1 VGVAVVPVVEWPKEV
16 LAHNLVRYLA
26 WGAGRLP
33 HLPNLWNPLGRFSV
47 SEDALT
53 NGTDSGMIL
62 PDTQVQELIR
72 TLVRSQRA
80 FQMYLPNNPI
90 YHKAVDNVRAAF
102 RPVWAATDELV
113 LTVAETD
120 FVWEGML
127 VYQEISKSDSLAW
140 QLYKDGMRILT
151 FKPGI
156 QDEEIIRFLQTV
168 NQVRLLPPDA
178 ADDLRTILWEQD
190 YQFLTYRFTD
200 LLEGLEGMEP
210 TASGLTAIPQEGLQD
225 EVRRDVQEVAP
236 GARPGVVDLEEF
248 DSTPYFLDEREI
260 DFVRQEVEREYQR
273 DLRSSA
279 FNALFDT
286 FELQD
291 NAEVREEII
300 GILDGLFPNMLNAG
314 EFKACAAVL
323 RETRTLAERVDDG
336 FRQRLAVFDAQLSQP
351 TVVSQLLQSLDE
363 AVTPPRE
370 ADVNEIL
377 QELQPQALETL
388 FVWLPKFNSA
398 TMRRLVSDAAGRIAE
413 RHPSEVVRL
422 LQDHDGAALPSAI
435 ALAGRLKIEPA
446 VASLAAAL
454 KHDSSDIRFAAVEAL
469 GAVGSPSAMGKLE
482 PALSD
487 NDRSVRMAAV
497 RLVGE
502 RGFKGA
508 LPRIEHVVLR
518 RGHKS
523 MDFNEKRAFFEAYGS
538 IAGATAVKPLG
549 GMLRARGIFRRKRSS
564 EVRMCAALGL
574 GKVGTPEARAILE
587 RVQDDRDRQVKN
599 AVGAALRAA
608 RP

>member
-1 VGVAVVPVVEWPKEV
+1 M
-16 LAHNLVRYLA
+16 
-26 WGAGRLP
+26 
-33 HLPNLWNPLGRFSV
+33 
-47 SEDALT
+47 SEDTLT

-80 FQMYLPNNPI
+80 FQMYLPNNPV
-90 YHKAVDNVRAAF
+90 YHKAVANVRAAF

-127 VYQEISKSDSLAW
+127 VYQEMSKSDSLAW

-210 TASGLTAIPQEGLQD
+210 AASGLTASAQEGLQD
-225 EVRRDVQEVAP
+225 EVRRDVHEVAP
-236 GARPGVVDLEEF
+236 SARPGVVDLEEF

-279 FNALFDT
+279 FNALFDV
-286 FELQD
+286 FEQQD
-291 NAEVREEII
+291 DAEVREEII

-363 AVTPPRE
+363 AATPPRE

-388 FVWLPKFNSA
+388 FVWLPKFSSA
-398 TMRRLVSDAAGRIAE
+398 PMRRLVSDAAGRIAE

-422 LQDHDGAALPSAI
+422 LQDHESAALPSAI
-435 ALAGRLKIEPA
+435 ALAGRLKVEPA
-446 VASLAAAL
+446 VAGLAAAL
-454 KHDSSDIRFAAVEAL
+454 EHDSSDIRFAAVEAL

-487 NDRSVRMAAV
+487 SDRTVRMAAV
-497 RLVGE
+497 RLAGE
-502 RGFKGA
+502 RGYKGA
-508 LPRIEHVVLR
+508 LPRIEQVVLR

-538 IAGATAVKPLG
+538 IAGAAAVKPLG
-549 GMLRARGIFRRKRSS
+549 GMLRVRGIFRRKRSS

-608 RP
+608 RS

>member
-1 VGVAVVPVVEWPKEV
+1 M
-16 LAHNLVRYLA
+16 
-26 WGAGRLP
+26 
-33 HLPNLWNPLGRFSV
+33 
-47 SEDALT
+47 SEDTLT

-80 FQMYLPNNPI
+80 FQMYLPNNPV
-90 YHKAVDNVRAAF
+90 YHKAVANVRAAF

-127 VYQEISKSDSLAW
+127 VYQEMSKSDSLAW

-210 TASGLTAIPQEGLQD
+210 AASGLTASAQEGLQD
-225 EVRRDVQEVAP
+225 EVRRDVHEVAP
-236 GARPGVVDLEEF
+236 SARPGVVDLEEF

-279 FNALFDT
+279 FNALFDV
-286 FELQD
+286 FEQQD
-291 NAEVREEII
+291 DAEVREEII

-363 AVTPPRE
+363 AATPPRE

-388 FVWLPKFNSA
+388 FVWLPKFSLA
-398 TMRRLVSDAAGRIAE
+398 PMRRLVSDAAGRIAE

-422 LQDHDGAALPSAI
+422 LQDHDSAALPSAI
-435 ALAGRLKIEPA
+435 ALAGRLKVEPA
-446 VASLAAAL
+446 VAGLAAAL
-454 KHDSSDIRFAAVEAL
+454 EHDSSDIRFAAVEAL

-487 NDRSVRMAAV
+487 SDRTVRMAAV
-497 RLVGE
+497 RLAGE
-502 RGFKGA
+502 RGYKGA
-508 LPRIEHVVLR
+508 LPRIEQVVLR

-538 IAGATAVKPLG
+538 IAGAAAVKPLG
-549 GMLRARGIFRRKRSS
+549 GMLRVRGIFRRKRSS

-608 RP
+608 RS

>member
-1 VGVAVVPVVEWPKEV
+1 M
-16 LAHNLVRYLA
+16 
-26 WGAGRLP
+26 
-33 HLPNLWNPLGRFSV
+33 
-47 SEDALT
+47 SEDTLT

-80 FQMYLPNNPI
+80 FQMYLPNNPV
-90 YHKAVDNVRAAF
+90 YHKAVANVRAAF

-127 VYQEISKSDSLAW
+127 VYQEMSKSDSLAW

-210 TASGLTAIPQEGLQD
+210 AASGLTASAQEGLQD
-225 EVRRDVQEVAP
+225 EVRRDVHEVAP
-236 GARPGVVDLEEF
+236 SARPGVVDLEEF

-279 FNALFDT
+279 FNALFDV
-286 FELQD
+286 FEQQD
-291 NAEVREEII
+291 DAEVREEII

-363 AVTPPRE
+363 AATPPRE

-388 FVWLPKFNSA
+388 FVWLPKFSSA
-398 TMRRLVSDAAGRIAE
+398 PMRRLVSDAAGRIAE

-422 LQDHDGAALPSAI
+422 LQDHDSAALPSAI
-435 ALAGRLKIEPA
+435 ALAGRLKVEPA
-446 VASLAAAL
+446 VAGLAAAL
-454 KHDSSDIRFAAVEAL
+454 EHDSSDIRFAAVEAL

-487 NDRSVRMAAV
+487 SDRTVRMAAV
-497 RLVGE
+497 RLAGE
-502 RGFKGA
+502 RGYKGA
-508 LPRIEHVVLR
+508 LPRIEQVVLR

-538 IAGATAVKPLG
+538 IAGAAAVKPLG
-549 GMLRARGIFRRKRSS
+549 GMLRVRGIFRRKRSS

-608 RP
+608 RS

>member
-1 VGVAVVPVVEWPKEV
+1 MPEEWPKKAV
-16 LAHNLVRYLA
+16 AHNLMRYLA
-26 WGAGRLP
+26 WGAGRNPTSPTLG
-33 HLPNLWNPLGRFSV
+33 NLSGRFSV
-47 SEDALT
+47 SEDTLT

-80 FQMYLPNNPI
+80 FQMYLPNNPV
-90 YHKAVDNVRAAF
+90 YHKAVDNVRGAF
-102 RPVWAATDELV
+102 RPIWAATDELV
-113 LTVAETD
+113 LSVAETD

-127 VYQEISKSDSLAW
+127 VYQELSKSDSLAW

-210 TASGLTAIPQEGLQD
+210 AASGLAAIAQEGVRD

-279 FNALFDT
+279 FNALFDI
-286 FELQD
+286 FEQQD
-291 NAEVREEII
+291 DHEVREEII

-323 RETRTLAERVDDG
+323 RETRTLAERVDDR
-336 FRQRLAVFDAQLSQP
+336 FRQRLAAFDAQLSQP

-363 AVTPPRE
+363 AATPPRE
-370 ADVNEIL
+370 ADINEIL
-377 QELQPQALETL
+377 QELQPHALETL
-388 FVWLPKFNSA
+388 FVWLPKFNSG

-422 LQDHDGAALPSAI
+422 LQDPDSPALPSAI

-446 VASLAAAL
+446 VAGLATAL
-454 KHDSSDIRFAAVEAL
+454 KHDNSDIRFAAVEAL

-482 PALSD
+482 PALGD
-487 NDRSVRMAAV
+487 GDRTVRMAAV

-508 LPRIEHVVLR
+508 LPRIEQVVLR
-518 RGHKS
+518 RGHKA

-538 IAGATAVKPLG
+538 IAGAAAVRPLG
-549 GMLRARGIFRRKRSS
+549 AMLRARGIFRRKRSS

-574 GKVGTPEARAILE
+574 GKVGSPEARVILE

-599 AVGAALRAA
+599 AVGAALRAT
-608 RP
+608 RS

>member
-1 VGVAVVPVVEWPKEV
+1 M
-16 LAHNLVRYLA
+16 
-26 WGAGRLP
+26 
-33 HLPNLWNPLGRFSV
+33 

-53 NGTDSGMIL
+53 NETDSGMIL

-72 TLVRSQRA
+72 TLVRGQRA

-90 YHKAVDNVRAAF
+90 YHKAVDRVRAAF
-102 RPVWAATDELV
+102 RPIWAATDELV

-156 QDEEIIRFLQTV
+156 QDEEIVQFLQTV

-178 ADDLRTILWEQD
+178 ADDLRTLLWEQD

-210 TASGLTAIPQEGLQD
+210 APSGLTAISQEGLQN
-225 EVRRDVQEVAP
+225 EVRRDVEEVAP

-279 FNALFDT
+279 FNALFDV
-286 FELQD
+286 FEQQD
-291 NAEVREEII
+291 NTEVREEII

-314 EFKACAAVL
+314 EFRACAAVL

-363 AVTPPRE
+363 AATPPGE
-370 ADVNEIL
+370 EDVNEIL
-377 QELQPQALETL
+377 HELQPQALETL
-388 FVWLPKFNSA
+388 FVWLPKFTSG

-422 LQDHDGAALPSAI
+422 LQDLSGAALPSAI

-446 VASLAAAL
+446 VTGLAAAL
-454 KHDSSDIRFAAVEAL
+454 KHDNSDIRFAAVEAL

-482 PALSD
+482 PALGDSD
-487 NDRSVRMAAV
+487 RTVRMAAV

-508 LPRIEHVVLR
+508 LPRIEQVVLR

-538 IAGATAVKPLG
+538 IAGAAAIRPLG

-608 RP
+608 RS

>member
-1 VGVAVVPVVEWPKEV
+1 MGVAVVPVVEWPKEA

-26 WGAGRLP
+26 WGAGRFP
-33 HLPNLWNPLGRFSV
+33 HLPNPWNALGRFSV

-127 VYQEISKSDSLAW
+127 VYQEMSKSDSLAW

-210 TASGLTAIPQEGLQD
+210 AASGLTAIPQEGLQD

-260 DFVRQEVEREYQR
+260 DFVRQEVLREYQR

-279 FNALFDT
+279 FNALFDV
-286 FELQD
+286 FEQQD
-291 NAEVREEII
+291 DAEVREEII

-377 QELQPQALETL
+377 QELQPQALETV

-422 LQDHDGAALPSAI
+422 LQDHGSAALPSAI
-435 ALAGRLKIEPA
+435 ALAGRLKVEPA
-446 VASLAAAL
+446 VAGLAAAL

-508 LPRIEHVVLR
+508 LPRIEQVVLR

-538 IAGATAVKPLG
+538 IAGAAAVKPLG
-549 GMLRARGIFRRKRSS
+549 AMLRARGIFRRKRSS

-574 GKVGTPEARAILE
+574 GQVGTPEARAILE

-608 RP
+608 RS

>member
-1 VGVAVVPVVEWPKEV
+1 
-16 LAHNLVRYLA
+16 
-26 WGAGRLP
+26 
-33 HLPNLWNPLGRFSV
+33 
-47 SEDALT
+47 
-53 NGTDSGMIL
+53 MIL

-80 FQMYLPNNPI
+80 FQMYLPNNPV
-90 YHKAVDNVRAAF
+90 YHKAVANVRAAF

-127 VYQEISKSDSLAW
+127 VYQEMSKSDSLAW

-210 TASGLTAIPQEGLQD
+210 AASGLTASAQEGLQD
-225 EVRRDVQEVAP
+225 EVRRDVHEVAP
-236 GARPGVVDLEEF
+236 SARPGVVDLEEF

-279 FNALFDT
+279 FNALFDV
-286 FELQD
+286 FEQQD
-291 NAEVREEII
+291 DAEVREEII

-363 AVTPPRE
+363 AATPPRE

-388 FVWLPKFNSA
+388 FVWLPKFSSA
-398 TMRRLVSDAAGRIAE
+398 PMRRLVSDAAGRIAE

-422 LQDHDGAALPSAI
+422 LQDHDSAALPSAI
-435 ALAGRLKIEPA
+435 ALAGRLKVEPA
-446 VASLAAAL
+446 VAGLAAAL
-454 KHDSSDIRFAAVEAL
+454 EHDSSDIRFAAVEAL

-487 NDRSVRMAAV
+487 SDRTVRMAAV
-497 RLVGE
+497 RLAGE
-502 RGFKGA
+502 RGYKGA
-508 LPRIEHVVLR
+508 LPRIEQVVLR

-538 IAGATAVKPLG
+538 IAGAAAVKPLG
-549 GMLRARGIFRRKRSS
+549 GMLRVRGIFRRKRSS

-608 RP
+608 RS

>member
-1 VGVAVVPVVEWPKEV
+1 
-16 LAHNLVRYLA
+16 
-26 WGAGRLP
+26 
-33 HLPNLWNPLGRFSV
+33 V

-53 NGTDSGMIL
+53 NETDSGMIL

-72 TLVRSQRA
+72 TLVRGQRA

-90 YHKAVDNVRAAF
+90 YHKAVDRVRAAF
-102 RPVWAATDELV
+102 RPIWAATDELV

-156 QDEEIIRFLQTV
+156 QDEEIVQFLQTV

-178 ADDLRTILWEQD
+178 ADDLRTLLWEQD

-210 TASGLTAIPQEGLQD
+210 APSGLTAISQEGLQN
-225 EVRRDVQEVAP
+225 EVRRDVEEVAP

-279 FNALFDT
+279 FNALFDV
-286 FELQD
+286 FEQQD
-291 NAEVREEII
+291 NTEVREEII

-314 EFKACAAVL
+314 EFRACAAVL

-363 AVTPPRE
+363 AATPPGE
-370 ADVNEIL
+370 EDVNEIL
-377 QELQPQALETL
+377 HELQPQALETL
-388 FVWLPKFNSA
+388 FVWLPKFTSG

-422 LQDHDGAALPSAI
+422 LQDLSGAALPSAI

-446 VASLAAAL
+446 VTGLAAAL
-454 KHDSSDIRFAAVEAL
+454 KHDNSDIRFAAVEAL

-482 PALSD
+482 PALGDSD
-487 NDRSVRMAAV
+487 RTVRMAAV

-508 LPRIEHVVLR
+508 LPRIEQVVLR

-538 IAGATAVKPLG
+538 IAGAAAIRPLG

-608 RP
+608 RS